1 MEKNGFFHPSDVFP
15 YQPIS
20 RRWMM
25 TYIVSSFGFFLQLN
39 RLMKSNE
46 KKRDWLKE
54 NILLSFIHALICSI
68 LILVGI
74 QRAPEI
80 FQDPLS
86 HSNHFNYALIAF
98 SIGYFC
104 YDFLDCLRNSNTS
117 VLAILAHHIIVIAF
131 LTHVLY
137 HTRNVGYAVYGLS
150 IEMNSIFLHARRLI
164 RWYSPLTNSESLNKF
179 VKIFVEVGNY
189 LTFIFI
195 RFGIVIIGLRALY
208 FQRNRLHPLVHFL
221 TVLSGLSIGTINIIL
236 FYRLITNQYRRHL
249 EKKTLIQHEN

>member
-1 MEKNGFFHPSDVFP
+1 MQKEGFFHPSDVFP

-20 RRWMM
+20 RTWMLM
-25 TYIVSSFGFFLQLN
+25 YIISSFGFFIQLN
-39 RLMKSNE
+39 RWVKSNE
-46 KKRDWLKE
+46 MKRHWLRE

-74 QRAPEI
+74 VRAPEI

-104 YDFLDCLRNSNTS
+104 YDFLDCLRNSTTS
-117 VLAILAHHIIVIAF
+117 VLAILAHHVIVIAF

-137 HTRNVGYAVYGLS
+137 HTRNVGYAIYGLS
-150 IEMNSIFLHARRLI
+150 IEINSVFLHARRLI
-164 RWYSPLTNSESLNKF
+164 RWYSPLTNFKSM
-179 VKIFVEVGNY
+179 KIFVEIGNY

-208 FQRNRLHPLVHFL
+208 FQRTRLHPLVHFL
-221 TVLSGLSIGTINIIL
+221 TVFSGLSIGMINVIL
-236 FYRLITNQYRRHL
+236 FYRLITNQFRRKSK
-249 EKKTLIQHEN
+249 E